1 VLPLVNVVFLLLIF
15 FMLAGAFSRP
25 DLFRINIPTAHGG
38 QAADREEMTV
48 MLNAEGVLALDKRI
62 IGDDE
67 LRSIVARRVREDGL
81 QQLQLKADAA
91 VSATRLLD
99 LLETLALTQLQ
110 SLRVLT
116 VDPDTG

>member
-1 VLPLVNVVFLLLIF
+1 
-15 FMLAGAFSRP
+15 
-25 DLFRINIPTAHGG
+25 
-38 QAADREEMTV
+38 